1 MRALVWASLVT
12 MPDWDPVKL
21 TAGMPRA
28 FRAMERS
35 AIEMRSPAE
44 RSMSSS
50 RRAGLSLT
58 CLARASSSS
67 VVSPM
72 ADTTTTTS
80 LPAAL
85 AAATRSATFW
95 IFWTSATDEPPYFW
109 TMIGTRETSGAILW
123 GRDNQDDR
131 RARQTAGPRGGDRP
145 CHARAC
151 QRAGAASRRARRAG
165 ERDEPRQGSGQRP
178 REPARLPGPPAA
190 HHRHLRHRQRLPLG
204 AVGLGHDGM

>member
-58 CLARASSSS
+58 CLARDNRSS

-72 ADTTTTTS
+72 AETTTTTS
-80 LPAAL
+80 LPADL

-95 IFWTSATDEPPYFW
+95 IFWTSATDEPPYFC

-123 GRDNQDDR
+123 GSDNGEGSVADTDQAVAPAAVPAEASEDR
-131 RARQTAGPRGGDRP
+131 ANAMNPDK
-145 CHARAC
+145 
-151 QRAGAASRRARRAG
+151 GAASI
-165 ERDEPRQGSGQRP
+165 RDS
-178 REPARLPGPPAA
+178 
-190 HHRHLRHRQRLPLG
+190 LR
-204 AVGLGHDGM
+204 